1 MRCKQIDTCNLFV
14 RIKSVKLIIIKGGI
28 EKMKNESIWCFIMTP
43 VYIKNAD
50 SFSFYKKEKKNYLGR
65 EREEKKKRQRERER
79 ARIKH
84 KR

>member
-1 MRCKQIDTCNLFV
+1 
-14 RIKSVKLIIIKGGI
+14 
-28 EKMKNESIWCFIMTP
+28 MKNESIWCFIMMTP

-50 SFSFYKKEKKNYLGR
+50 SFSFYKKEKKKLFGER
-65 EREEKKKRQRERER
+65 ERRKEKKTKREER

>member
-1 MRCKQIDTCNLFV
+1 
-14 RIKSVKLIIIKGGI
+14 
-28 EKMKNESIWCFIMTP
+28 MKNESIWCFIMTP

-50 SFSFYKKEKKNYLGR
+50 SFSFYKKEKKKLFGER
-65 EREEKKKRQRERER
+65 ERRKEKKTKREER